1 MKSVSETNVA
11 RDKSE
16 PAPTLQICLIPRT
29 TWGNNVRSHVP
40 NTTWR
45 AIRRDVIRRA
55 GEKCEAC
62 ESQAGPLHCHEVF
75 DFDTHQGL
83 QRLVGLRAL
92 CSTCHGVVHIGRTL
106 AREGKRALD
115 TSLEHLARVN
125 DGRKSKPSPTSTRP
139 SHCGKRGARTPGR
152 SFSHPNSS
160 TSKPPPA
167 IPQPRNPAASP
178 NRTLPHLWMHLHL

>member
-16 PAPTLQICLIPRT
+16 VAPTLQICLIPRT

-62 ESQAGPLHCHEVF
+62 ESQADPLHCHEVF

-92 CSTCHGVVHIGRTL
+92 CPSCHGVVHIGRTL
-106 AREGKRALD
+106 AREGKRAFD
-115 TSLEHLARVN
+115 ASLEHLARVN
-125 DGRKSKPSPTSTRP
+125 GWTEMQTLAHFDQAVALWETRSTQAWQVVLP
-139 SHCGKRGARTPGR
+139 PEIVDDETVTP
-152 SFSHPNSS
+152 HTTCSS
-160 TSKPPPA
+160 
-167 IPQPRNPAASP
+167 N
-178 NRTLPHLWMHLHL
+178 